1 MQKSIGLFILTFF
14 LTTSCFTVIEPE
26 PLIGFKVHTYY
37 VVPSDKSYSDD
48 NANRVGRAIFE
59 MQRWYQAATGGL
71 TFEMLDQENIIE
83 VYFTNGSSS
92 SYQDDWWSLLLT
104 EMKNKGHSINEP
116 GVVSILWVEGLG
128 QVSST
133 ATAQGGNGCDGTCGS
148 AILPMHT
155 IIAQT
160 WPPADMGLP
169 FHEMGHALGLH
180 HPVEESDLP
189 LTAEDM
195 PLLYSVMCQ
204 TEIRAGKTNNEHG
217 FLTSEKAQLTAS
229 KFMKKDIVLY
239 QDFWNTNIINYPVT
253 GPVPDPAINFQT
265 SGRTV
270 SFSSNIIG
278 AKLYYWYF
286 SDGSISNEESP
297 THEFDL
303 AGLYYVTLMVTDH
316 NNMAAR
322 VSQYVQLQ

>member
-1 MQKSIGLFILTFF
+1 MQKFIAFSIITLLLTS
-14 LTTSCFTVIEPE
+14 SCITIIEPE
-26 PLIGFKVHTYY
+26 PLIGYKVHTYY
-37 VVPSDKSYSDD
+37 IIPSDKSYSDD

-59 MQRWYQAATGGL
+59 MQRWYQSATGGL

-83 VYFTNGSSS
+83 VYFTDKPATFYTG
-92 SYQDDWWSLLLT
+92 DWWNLLLS
-104 EMKNKGHSINEP
+104 EMQDKGHSINSN
-116 GVVSILWVEGLG
+116 GTISILWIEGLT
-128 QVSST
+128 QISST
-133 ATAQGGNGCDGTCGS
+133 ATAQGGSGCNGDCGT
-148 AILPMHT
+148 AILPLHT

-160 WPPADMGLP
+160 WPPSDMGLP
-169 FHEMGHALGLH
+169 FHEMGHALGLS
-180 HPVEESDLP
+180 HPVEEEDLP
-189 LTAEDM
+189 LNSEDLPM
-195 PLLYSVMCQ
+195 LYSVMCQ
-204 TEIRAGKTNNEHG
+204 SEIRAGKTNNEHG
-217 FLTSEKAQLTAS
+217 FLTFEKAFLERS
-229 KFMKKDIVLY
+229 KFMKMDVNLY

-297 THEFDL
+297 THEFEF
-303 AGLYYVTLMVTDH
+303 AGLYNVTLMVTDQ

-322 VSQYVQLQ
+322 VSQFIQLQ